1 MFMNNKETT
10 ALMIPI
16 VNPVLRLFP
25 NDGLGRTAPVLCISL
40 AANISEIE
48 TPIGST
54 PIGLTPNAVA
64 IVYFVGEQAINF
76 GGWMAFGVPFCIC
89 LLAIALILLVDLKPS
104 R

>member
-1 MFMNNKETT
+1 MFMNNKGTT
-10 ALMIPI
+10 ALIIPI

-40 AANISEIE
+40 AANVIEIG
-48 TPIGST
+48 TPIGS
-54 PIGLTPNAVA
+54 TPNAVA
-64 IVYFVGEQAINF
+64 IVYFVGEQAISF

-89 LLAIALILLVDLKPS
+89 LLAIALILLVDLKPF

>member
-1 MFMNNKETT
+1 MFMNDKGTT
-10 ALMIPI
+10 ALIVPI
-16 VNPVLRLFP
+16 VNPVLRLCP
-25 NDGLGRTAPVLCISL
+25 DDGLGRMAPVLCISL
-40 AANISEIE
+40 ASNISEIG
-48 TPIGST
+48 TPTGSM
-54 PIGLTPNAVA
+54 PNAVA